1 MAWHRTGTVSVT
13 ASSTTVTGSG
23 TAFVANARVGDAFI
37 GPDGRLYE
45 ISNVASDTAISI
57 LPAYIGSSA
66 SGQGYAIAPVQGYV
80 KKLADEASELLNE
93 YGAVG
98 TAAFEDAVTSASDTT
113 SGRLLKVGALR
124 AQLGADVYG
133 RSNIVGTVS
142 QSGGVPTG
150 AIFQRGSNPNGE
162 FVRFADGTMISWG
175 VLEKSLLVSP
185 NNLNIVVQGITI
197 YRSSDSIRAFPIA
210 FITPPA
216 LSFSPVSTGVGGTSP
231 QPLWGKISGGSISTF
246 TLQLHGLYGWQND
259 GIDYERLQ
267 NVQFV
272 AIGRWFN

>member
-1 MAWHRTGTVSVT
+1 MAWYRTGTVSVT
-13 ASSTTVTGSG
+13 AASTTVTGSG

-57 LPAYIGSSA
+57 LPAYKGSTA

-98 TAAFEDAVTSASDTT
+98 TAAFADAVTSTSDTT
-113 SGRLLKVGALR
+113 ANRLLKVGALL

-133 RSNIVGTVS
+133 RANIVGTVS

-150 AIFQRGSNPNGE
+150 AVIQRGSNPNGTFE
-162 FVRFADGTMISWG
+162 RWADGSMTCVGSVTSVADVTASTSLAGGFRSGTFGPFSLPSSFINAGYSVFAKRVSGDSAYDFTAAPSTNSSLVFIGQRVTSGTIAAG
-175 VLEKSLLVSP
+175 VVVSY
-185 NNLNIVVQGITI
+185 V
-197 YRSSDSIRAFPIA
+197 AF
-210 FITPPA
+210 
-216 LSFSPVSTGVGGTSP
+216 G
-231 QPLWGKISGGSISTF
+231 
-246 TLQLHGLYGWQND
+246 Y
-259 GIDYERLQ
+259 
-267 NVQFV
+267 
-272 AIGRWFN
+272 WF